1 MNKICDTQ
9 IPQTDL
15 LQSFRLFSN
24 NGVSYF
30 GKNELECTFNP
41 TMIDKV
47 DQPVRI
53 LTDFLFKKNC
63 RVASH
68 FCGIN
73 PNKDFIKELWN
84 NVKREEKLIRGDG
97 LNLKKIN
104 GESFLF
110 QDSSYRVFWPSFE
123 SFTQEYANSCKT
135 GWFVFDIPIVM
146 EQQISIIKARP
157 DILKARLQTL
167 VIPNHERIC
176 ISIDNGESSSIN
188 EDWRRITESVVSILS
203 ISEKVEV

>member
-1 MNKICDTQ
+1 MNKICDTR

-15 LQSFRLFSN
+15 LLSFRLFSN

-30 GKNELECTFNP
+30 GPTEIECTFNSS
-41 TMIDKV
+41 MIDRI

-53 LTDFLFKKNC
+53 LTDFLSKSGC
-63 RVASH
+63 RIASQ
-68 FCGIN
+68 FCGVN
-73 PNKDFIKELWN
+73 TDKDYLKELWN

-104 GESFLF
+104 GDSFLF

-123 SFTQEYANSCKT
+123 SFTQEYATSCKV
-135 GWFVFDIPIVM
+135 GWFVFDVPLAM
-146 EQQISIIKARP
+146 EQQRSIIKARP
-157 DILKARLQTL
+157 DILKARLQTII
-167 VIPNHERIC
+167 VPNHERIC
-176 ISIDNGESSSIN
+176 ISIDNGETSSID
-188 EDWRRITESVVSILS
+188 EQWRRITESLVSILA